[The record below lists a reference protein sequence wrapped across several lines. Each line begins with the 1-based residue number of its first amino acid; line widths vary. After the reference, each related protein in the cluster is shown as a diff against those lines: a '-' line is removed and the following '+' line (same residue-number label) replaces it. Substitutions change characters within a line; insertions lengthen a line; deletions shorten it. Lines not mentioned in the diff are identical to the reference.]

1 MPRVTRGFT
10 PDLLVPS
17 AFPDG
22 IEHFELIE
30 THISWIVLTGTLAYK
45 FKKPVDF
52 GFVDFSSLE
61 KRHHA
66 CEEELRLN
74 RRSAPNIYLGLVA
87 LVERASCLA
96 VVDAEDLRDYE
107 PVIDYGV
114 KMHEFPQSAQLDR
127 QFREGLLTAG
137 DMDEIADTVAALHD
151 AASVAGPGQ
160 PWGDP
165 DAVAA
170 PARENFRHLRELA
183 ESDEDLLILDGL
195 AQWSE
200 DEFAARRDLFR
211 QRKKAG
217 RVRECHGD
225 LHLTNLVRLGG
236 SILAFDC
243 IEFNPALRWIDVLSD
258 TAFLHMD
265 LAVRRRTDL
274 AFRFINAY
282 LERCGDYPG
291 VGVLPFYL
299 AYRSMVRAKVA
310 TLQLQDPKIIRGER
324 EALERRRR
332 RHVDFA
338 ESLTVARRPR
348 LLLMHGFSGS
358 GKTWLSER
366 LMEHL
371 PALRIRSDVERK
383 RLHGL
388 RADADSRSGPG
399 SGIYTESASRRTYR
413 RLIDCAEAMLD
424 AGFDVVVDAAFL
436 EDRQRRPF
444 AELAASRGFASV
456 VIACEAPP
464 ATLRKRLRE
473 RHAAG
478 SDASEADL
486 GILARQIDRAQND
499 SVDETGAVLRV
510 DTTREIDIDSIRRR
524 LPA

>member
-1 MPRVTRGFT
+1 MVRGFA
-10 PDLLVPS
+10 PELLVPS
-17 AFPDG
+17 VFPHEV
-22 IEHFELIE
+22 EHLELIE
-30 THISWIVLTGTLAYK
+30 THISWIVLTGTVAYK

-61 KRHHA
+61 KRRHA

-74 RRSAPNIYLGLVA
+74 RRSAPTIYLGLVA
-87 LVERASCLA
+87 LVERDSGLA
-96 VVDAEDLRDYE
+96 LADAEDLRDFE

-127 QFREGLLTAG
+127 QFREGLLTSG
-137 DMDEIADTVAALHD
+137 DMDEIAATVAALHE
-151 AASVAGPGQ
+151 AASVAEAGQ
-160 PWGDP
+160 PWGEP

-183 ESDEDLLILDGL
+183 ASDEDLRILDGI

-200 DEFAARRDLFR
+200 NEFSARRDLFR
-211 QRKKAG
+211 QRKQGG

-225 LHLTNLVRLGG
+225 LHLTNLVRLDG

-258 TAFLHMD
+258 AAFLHMD

-282 LERCGDYPG
+282 LECCGDYPG

-324 EALERRRR
+324 ETLERRRR
-332 RHVDFA
+332 RHLEFA
-338 ESLTVARRPR
+338 QSLTVARRPR
-348 LLLMHGFSGS
+348 LLLMYGFSGS

-399 SGIYTESASRRTYR
+399 SGIYTESASRRTYK
-413 RLIDCAEAMLD
+413 RLIDCADAMLG

-436 EDRQRRPF
+436 EDWQRRPF
-444 AELAASRGFASV
+444 AELAARRGLASV
-456 VIACEAPP
+456 VIACNAPP
-464 ATLRKRLRE
+464 ATLRQRLRE

-486 GILARQIDRAQND
+486 GILAQQIERAETD
-499 SVDETGAVLRV
+499 SVDETGTVVRV
-510 DTTREIDIDSIRRR
+510 DTSREIDIDSIRRR
-524 LPA
+524 LPP